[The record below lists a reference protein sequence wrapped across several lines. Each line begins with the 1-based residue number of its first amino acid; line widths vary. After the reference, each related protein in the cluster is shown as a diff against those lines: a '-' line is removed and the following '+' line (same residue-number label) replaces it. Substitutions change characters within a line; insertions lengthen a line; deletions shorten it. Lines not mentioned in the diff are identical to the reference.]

1 MSEVVERQLVR
12 EPMQL
17 RSRNTMERIVSTA
30 EELVAMG
37 VFDRTTV
44 LELVRRAQTSVGA
57 FYSRFK
63 DQAALQSVLEERFVQ
78 RVEADLAALTDLGRW
93 SGEPLAAVVH
103 GVLEGLVDLFQRE
116 RGAIRILAR
125 GSTGAGRSNLGP
137 ARRIDRTICGGVE
150 ELLLAYDD
158 EIAHPRP
165 VLAIRVGLMMVVATL
180 RERLVYGANDLL
192 PERIEHDD
200 LVAELATAYLAYLQG
215 GVISGR

>member
-1 MSEVVERQLVR
+1 
-12 EPMQL
+12 
-17 RSRNTMERIVSTA
+17 
-30 EELVAMG
+30 MG

-125 GSTGAGRSNLGP
+125 GSTGAVAGEGAAAGRSTRRP
-137 ARRIDRTICGGVE
+137 ARRIDRTIWGGVE

-158 EIAHPRP
+158 EMAHPRP
-165 VLAIRVGLMMVVATL
+165 AVAIRVGLAMVVATL

-192 PERIEHDD
+192 PERIGHDD
-200 LVAELATAYLAYLQG
+200 LAAELATAYLAYVQG
-215 GVISGR
+215 GVVSDPGPR

>member
-1 MSEVVERQLVR
+1 MRNPCCGKFSLYLVVNISCQ
-12 EPMQL
+12 
-17 RSRNTMERIVSTA
+17 IK
-30 EELVAMG
+30 
-37 VFDRTTV
+37 
-44 LELVRRAQTSVGA
+44 
-57 FYSRFK
+57 RF
-63 DQAALQSVLEERFVQ
+63 FVQ

-103 GVLEGLVDLFQRE
+103 GVLEGLVDLFRRE

-125 GSTGAGRSNLGP
+125 GSTGARVGVGAGAGAGRSIRGP

-192 PERIEHDD
+192 PERIEQDD

-215 GVISGR
+215 GVEAHR